1 MVEEEVCD
9 HGGRRGMSS
18 WWKKRS
24 VIMVEEEV
32 CDHGGRRGL

>member
-9 HGGRRGMSS
+9 HGGGRRGRS
-18 WWKKRS
+18 WWKKRY

-32 CDHGGRRGL
+32 CDHGGRRGM

>member
-9 HGGRRGMSS
+9 HHV
-18 WWKKRS
+18 WWKKRY

-32 CDHGGRRGL
+32 CDHGGRRGM